1 MLNQALAI
9 ANGKGGVGKT
19 TLTANIAAIAAHS
32 GWDVL
37 AIDLDPQGN
46 LGADLGYHQRGLSD
60 DGAALS
66 KAIQFGELL
75 EPPVRQIRR
84 NLDAIPAGFL
94 TRELA
99 SVLQER
105 GTFESAES
113 FDKALAPLV
122 ADYDLIVFDCPPG
135 DDVLGALGLAM
146 ARRLVIP
153 VKADGGSLDGL
164 ELMASRVHEIRTSGV
179 NPALSLLGIA
189 LFDLNPQATALRRQ
203 ILEELE
209 RDFISGVRV
218 FDHAIRHSQRAAF
231 DMRQDGYTAIE
242 YDLIAARDKRDRL
255 AMLRRGP
262 EVLELAGPAK
272 SQAAAGLARDFVA
285 LTNEILVAFAAPAET
300 DGEMVTVDLRT
311 HDLVS
316 TW

>member
-46 LGADLGYHQRGLSD
+46 LGADLGYNQRGLSD

-75 EPPVRQIRR
+75 DPPVKQIRR

-122 ADYDLIVFDCPPG
+122 ANYDLILFDCPPG

-146 ARRLVIP
+146 ARSLVIP
-153 VKADGGSLDGL
+153 IKPDAASLDGL
-164 ELMASRVHEIRTSGV
+164 ELMATRVHEIRTAGV
-179 NPALSLLGIA
+179 NPALTLLGIA
-189 LFDLNPQATALRRQ
+189 LFDLNPHATALRRQ
-203 ILEELE
+203 ILEELDM
-209 RDFISGVRV
+209 DFTRGVRI
-218 FDHAIRHSQRAAF
+218 FENAIRHSQRAAF

-242 YDLIAARDKRDRL
+242 YELLAARDKRERI

-272 SQAAAGLARDFVA
+272 SQAAAGLASDFTL
-285 LTNEILVAFAAPAET
+285 LTNEILEAFAAPERINGET
-300 DGEMVTVDLRT
+300 MTVDLRK

-316 TW
+316 NW